1 MISPRLLGLLWK
13 PRSCSQCRQVVMA
26 ASVAYRASVMASRVR
41 PSSTPGVPR
50 ISALTV
56 LLEAQ
61 RMVRHGPERG
71 TADRDEPD
79 GIGTTELD
87 VQKSITHRMIY
98 VARITPGQAHR
109 GDIPDHYERLFH
121 RLIKSNLGESISGL
135 LLLYPGCVIHMIE
148 ASSEILSGI
157 NQDLIQ
163 IQGAKSLLQDIRILV
178 ISHNIR
184 SRLLPQWYFHIVTLP
199 TQYLGDVGSGLSEE
213 TVVEECFTL
222 MLKLGVFLSQILS
235 PGSKGLGGNL
245 HDLAPELLVREE
257 NIDFL
262 IRSETFLTPEK
273 FLKMYNKPINSSVA
287 SAFLWPAPQHLYV

>member
-1 MISPRLLGLLWK
+1 
-13 PRSCSQCRQVVMA
+13 MA
-26 ASVAYRASVMASRVR
+26 ASVAYGGVSVMASRVR
-41 PSSTPGVPR
+41 PSSTPGLPR

-61 RMVRHGPERG
+61 RM
-71 TADRDEPD
+71 
-79 GIGTTELD
+79 
-87 VQKSITHRMIY
+87 KSITHRMIY

-109 GDIPDHYERLFH
+109 RDIPDHCERLFH

-163 IQGAKSLLQDIRILV
+163 IQGPNSLLQDIRILV

-184 SRLLPQWYFHIVTLP
+184 SRLLPQWYFHTVTLP
-199 TQYLGDVGSGLSEE
+199 TQYLGDVGSGLSE
-213 TVVEECFTL
+213 TVVEECLTL

-235 PGSKGLGGNL
+235 PGSKGLGGNV

-273 FLKMYNKPINSSVA
+273 FLKMYNEPINSSVA

>member
-1 MISPRLLGLLWK
+1 
-13 PRSCSQCRQVVMA
+13 MA
-26 ASVAYRASVMASRVR
+26 ASVAYGGVSVMASRVR
-41 PSSTPGVPR
+41 PSSTPGLPR

-61 RMVRHGPERG
+61 RM
-71 TADRDEPD
+71 
-79 GIGTTELD
+79 
-87 VQKSITHRMIY
+87 KSITHRMIY

-109 GDIPDHYERLFH
+109 RDIPDHCERLFH

-163 IQGAKSLLQDIRILV
+163 IQGPNSLLQDIRILV

-184 SRLLPQWYFHIVTLP
+184 SRLLPQWYFHTVTLP
-199 TQYLGDVGSGLSEE
+199 TQYLGDVGSGLSE
-213 TVVEECFTL
+213 TVVEECLTL

-235 PGSKGLGGNL
+235 LNAYICAAWQQRSGRKCARLGARTAGQR
-245 HDLAPELLVREE
+245 REHRLPYSLR
-257 NIDFL
+257 DVSHT
-262 IRSETFLTPEK
+262 RK
-273 FLKMYNKPINSSVA
+273 V
-287 SAFLWPAPQHLYV
+287 PQNV

>member
-61 RMVRHGPERG
+61 RM
-71 TADRDEPD
+71 
-79 GIGTTELD
+79 
-87 VQKSITHRMIY
+87 KSITHRMIY